1 MTDEILVKRYGD
13 AFVEYAKESM
23 GLEKAI
29 GDLQAIRGIFRDNP
43 VFEGFL
49 KFPDIANSEKYDVI
63 DKVLD
68 GQFSEEAVHFL
79 KLLIKNGRIGMF
91 TEIAEYAR
99 VAYSFGVVKEA
110 VLKTT
115 YPLGTEIIENIR
127 NSMEKRL
134 ATKLHFYI
142 DLDPSL
148 LGGVSVQVGNIIYDG
163 SVRKRLEDM
172 KEKLTAL
179 KVA

>member
-1 MTDEILVKRYGD
+1 MTDDILVKRYAD
-13 AFVEYAKESM
+13 AFIEHTREYI

-29 GDLQAIRGIFRDNP
+29 EDLQGIRGVFRDNP

-49 KFPDIANSEKYDVI
+49 KFPDIENYEKYGVI

-68 GQFSEEAVHFL
+68 GQFSEESVHFL

-99 VAYSFGVVKEA
+99 VTYSFGVVKEA
-110 VLKTT
+110 ILRTT
-115 YPLGTEIIENIR
+115 YPLDTEIIENIR

-134 ATKLHFYI
+134 AGKLHFYI

-172 KEKLTAL
+172 KEKLSAL